1 MKIHIIYL
9 DPQDDHASTR
19 DKLNA
24 CQAQRAA
31 LVWPN
36 RGRIL
41 SRRLDLVLI
50 ERHARNRGLQIGL
63 VTIDPTIQRN
73 AQSVG
78 IPTFETLDQASEQT
92 WRTKPQDS
100 TGVPLEERDRTQ
112 IRETLFEGSPRVV
125 QPGGAGPGQWIIG
138 VVALVAVLVLA
149 AALLPSARVVVLPDL
164 ESQSLELEISFDP
177 EIAAPLSEGVVPASP
192 VSVIVGGE
200 LSLSTSAFVFV
211 PAEYASGVVEFTNLT
226 SDPVTIPSG
235 TGVRTSGDPTIRFE
249 TTDTAVLPAGQGT
262 TTETNVRALEP
273 GQSGNVEAET
283 ILAVEGLLG
292 LEISVI
298 NPGAMSG
305 GLDHLSPSV
314 SEADLARLRE
324 DLTEIL
330 LAEARSE
337 LDTGLGEDRA
347 LVTESLAVS
356 RVIHEQFDHAT
367 GEAAETVELSM
378 EIEVSGLVYVWED
391 LEGLLRQ
398 ALQDRLAADVT
409 GVPGSITAVQQ
420 GEGQIGSEGRI
431 TTSFLATQLTYA
443 EVDLD
448 TLAYQLPWRTSQQVI
463 SIIED
468 MDSLSV
474 EEISIFPEWF
484 PRLPLLAL
492 RIDVLWDWEYQ

>member
-78 IPTFETLDQASEQT
+78 IPTFETLDQASQDT
-92 WRTKPQDS
+92 WRTKPQGS
-100 TGVPLEERDRTQ
+100 TVISLEERDRAQ
-112 IRETLFEGSPRVV
+112 IRESLLEGGPRK
-125 QPGGAGPGQWIIG
+125 QQQSAAGPGQWIIG
-138 VVALVAVLVLA
+138 AVALVAVLVLA

-164 ESQSLELEISFDP
+164 ESHSLEQEVTFDP
-177 EIAAPLSEGVVPASP
+177 EIAAPTSEGVVPARP

-211 PAEYASGVVEFTNLT
+211 PTEYASGVVEFTNLT
-226 SDPVTIPSG
+226 SDTITIPSG
-235 TGVRTSGDPTIRFE
+235 TGVRTSGDPAIRFE
-249 TTDTAVLPAGQGT
+249 TNETAVLPAGPDT
-262 TTETNVRALEP
+262 TTEASVRALEP
-273 GQSGNVEAET
+273 GQSGNVDVGS
-283 ILAVEGLLG
+283 IIAVEGLLG
-292 LEISVI
+292 LEISVR
-298 NPGAMSG
+298 NPRVTSG
-305 GLDHLSPSV
+305 GLDHLNPSV
-314 SEADLARLRE
+314 SEADLLRLWE

-330 LAEARSE
+330 LAEAKSE
-337 LDTGLGEDRA
+337 LETGLGEDRV

-356 RVIHEQFDHAT
+356 RVIHEQFDHAA
-367 GEAAETVELSM
+367 GDAAETVGLSM
-378 EIEVSGLVYVWED
+378 ELEVSGLVYEWED
-391 LEGLLRQ
+391 LEDLLQ
-398 ALQDRLAADVT
+398 QGMQDRRSVEMQ
-409 GVPGSITAVQQ
+409 GVPGSLAAVQQ
-420 GEGQIGSEGRI
+420 GDGQIGSDGLI
-431 TTSFLATQLTYA
+431 TITFLATQLMY
-443 EVDLD
+443 EEIDLD
-448 TLAYQLPWRTSQQVI
+448 TLAYQLPWRTSQQAI
-463 SIIED
+463 GIIED
-468 MDSLSV
+468 QDSLSV
-474 EEISIFPEWF
+474 QEISIFPEWF

-492 RIDVLWDWEYQ
+492 RIDVLWDWENP